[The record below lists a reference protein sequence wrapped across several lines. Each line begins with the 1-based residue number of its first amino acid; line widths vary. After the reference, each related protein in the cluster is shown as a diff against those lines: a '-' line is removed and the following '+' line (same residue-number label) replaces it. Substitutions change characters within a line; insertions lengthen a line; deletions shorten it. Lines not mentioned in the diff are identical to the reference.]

1 MDGVVDLGM
10 NRHPQSSSGSLGV
23 AKQYSHSSFHRNCFK
38 MLKSPDR
45 SHPLYRISGAAIV
58 LAIQIGT
65 ALGMTTVP
73 ASAQNCRSS
82 SYIPGTGHITVQRSD
97 GATVSI
103 QAGNRN
109 YARTAHLW
117 INNNY
122 IGQYNIPFSLADG
135 EIQVRF
141 RMLQR
146 LETWNG
152 EVRQVY
158 KPVPYVVVC
167 GNWSGYLP

>member
-1 MDGVVDLGM
+1 
-10 NRHPQSSSGSLGV
+10 
-23 AKQYSHSSFHRNCFK
+23 

-45 SHPLYRISGAAIV
+45 SHPLNRMSAAAIV

-65 ALGMTTVP
+65 VLGMTAIP

-82 SYIPGTGHITVQRSD
+82 SYIPGTGHITVQRAD
-97 GATVSI
+97 GNTVSL

-135 EIQVRF
+135 EIQVKF
-141 RMLQR
+141 RMQYK
-146 LETWNG
+146 LETWGG

>member
-1 MDGVVDLGM
+1 
-10 NRHPQSSSGSLGV
+10 
-23 AKQYSHSSFHRNCFK
+23 
-38 MLKSPDR
+38 MLKLPDR
-45 SHPLYRISGAAIV
+45 SHPLNRMSKAAIV
-58 LAIQIGT
+58 LSIQIGT
-65 ALGMTTVP
+65 VLSMTTIP
-73 ASAQNCRSS
+73 ATAQSCRSS
-82 SYIPGTGHITVQRSD
+82 SYIPGTSAITVQRAD

-122 IGQYNIPFSLADG
+122 SGQHNIPFSLADG
-135 EIQVRF
+135 QIQVKF

>member
-1 MDGVVDLGM
+1 ML
-10 NRHPQSSSGSLGV
+10 N
-23 AKQYSHSSFHRNCFK
+23 SHN
-38 MLKSPDR
+38 R
-45 SHPLYRISGAAIV
+45 SHPLNRISMTAIV

-65 ALGMTTVP
+65 ALGMTAIP

-82 SYIPGTGHITVQRSD
+82 SYIPGTGHITVQRAD
-97 GATVSI
+97 GNTVSL

-135 EIQVRF
+135 EIAVKF

-167 GNWSGYLP
+167 GSWSGYLP

>member
-1 MDGVVDLGM
+1 
-10 NRHPQSSSGSLGV
+10 
-23 AKQYSHSSFHRNCFK
+23 

-45 SHPLYRISGAAIV
+45 SHPLNRMSKAAIV

-65 ALGMTTVP
+65 TLGMTVP
-73 ASAQNCRSS
+73 ASAQSCRSS
-82 SYIPGTGHITVQRSD
+82 SYIPGTGHITVQRAD

-122 IGQYNIPFSLADG
+122 SGQHNIPFSLADG
-135 EIQVRF
+135 EIQVKF

-146 LETWNG
+146 LETHLG